1 MEKKN
6 QQISR
11 ATYKRIK
18 SMDRVQLSNYITR
31 IYLTGFEAG
40 RKAGTPDVL
49 FRTIRELLLDT
60 EGIGEIRANAI
71 MKKLG
76 AIFAPQASEEPTE
89 ETAGTPAEDAPKD
102 EEKCSYKPKI
112 IKGKVHDTGYPVD
125 GCVMLFSMWDYD
137 NHDSWHL
144 YGWDDDV
151 DDAVMRTM
159 HQTDEIYMDDTP
171 EQFAKRWKA
180 KEYEPDGAFC
190 LDLDKVEVIEVL
202 QEEETA

>member
-18 SMDRVQLSNYITR
+18 SMDRVQLSNYIAR

-49 FRTIRELLLDT
+49 LRTIREQLLDT
-60 EGIGEIRANAI
+60 EGIGPTRADAI

-76 AIFAPQASEEPTE
+76 AMFAPQPSEDVPE
-89 ETAGTPAEDAPKD
+89 ETAGTPAEEAPKD
-102 EEKCSYKPKI
+102 AEKSGYKPKI
-112 IKGKVHDTGYPVD
+112 VKGKVHDTGYPID
-125 GCVMLFSMWDYD
+125 GCVMLFSMWEYD
-137 NHDSWHL
+137 NHESWHL
-144 YGWDDDV
+144 YGWNDDV

-171 EQFAKRWKA
+171 EQFAERWKSE
-180 KEYEPDGAFC
+180 EYEPDGAFC

>member
-1 MEKKN
+1 MEKKS

-11 ATYKRIK
+11 STYKRIK
-18 SMDRVQLSNYITR
+18 SMDRIQLSNYITR

-49 FRTIRELLLDT
+49 LRTIREQLLDT
-60 EGIGEIRANAI
+60 EGIGPTRADAI

-76 AIFAPQASEEPTE
+76 GIFTPQASEAVPE
-89 ETAGTPAEDAPKD
+89 ETAGTPAEEALTDV
-102 EEKCSYKPKI
+102 EKREYKPKI
-112 IKGKVHDTGYPVD
+112 VKGKVHDTGHPID
-125 GCVMLFSMWDYD
+125 GCVMLFSMWEYD
-137 NHDSWHL
+137 NHESWHL

-171 EQFAKRWKA
+171 EQFAERWKS
-180 KEYEPDGAFC
+180 KEYEPDGVFC
-190 LDLDKVEVIEVL
+190 LELDKVEVIEVL

>member
-49 FRTIRELLLDT
+49 LRTIREQLLDT
-60 EGIGEIRANAI
+60 EGIGEIRADAI

-76 AIFAPQASEEPTE
+76 AIFAPQTSETPTE
-89 ETAGTPAEDAPKD
+89 ETTGTPAETIGEVEEVAGND
-102 EEKCSYKPKI
+102 EEA
-112 IKGKVHDTGYPVD
+112 
-125 GCVMLFSMWDYD
+125 
-137 NHDSWHL
+137 DSS
-144 YGWDDDV
+144 
-151 DDAVMRTM
+151 A
-159 HQTDEIYMDDTP
+159 E
-171 EQFAKRWKA
+171 
-180 KEYEPDGAFC
+180 
-190 LDLDKVEVIEVL
+190 
-202 QEEETA
+202 